1 MAKLLNKLYLKLFFY
16 PETKLEK
23 IGIVVIKL

>member
-1 MAKLLNKLYLKLFFY
+1 MIKLLTKLYTKLFFY
-16 PETKLEK
+16 PEAKFEK